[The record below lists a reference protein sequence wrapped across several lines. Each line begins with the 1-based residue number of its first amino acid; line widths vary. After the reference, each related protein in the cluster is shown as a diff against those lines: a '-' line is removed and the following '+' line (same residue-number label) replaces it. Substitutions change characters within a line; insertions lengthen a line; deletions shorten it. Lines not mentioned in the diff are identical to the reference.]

1 VKVNLRETGV
11 GPLVHVRV
19 ANVVVPV
26 VVVERDVEWLSLFVD
41 VVVVVVGVV
50 ADVEPVDYKECRV

>member
-1 VKVNLRETGV
+1 
-11 GPLVHVRV
+11 V

-26 VVVERDVEWLSLFVD
+26 VVVERGVESLSLSLFVD

-50 ADVEPVDYKECRV
+50 ADVEPVDNKECRVWC

>member
-1 VKVNLRETGV
+1 M
-11 GPLVHVRV
+11 

-26 VVVERDVEWLSLFVD
+26 VVVERGIESLSMSFSSFVD

-50 ADVEPVDYKECRV
+50 ADVEPVDNKECRV

>member
-1 VKVNLRETGV
+1 MEKTGG

-26 VVVERDVEWLSLFVD
+26 VVVERGVESLSSSLVVD
-41 VVVVVVGVV
+41 IVVVVVGVV
-50 ADVEPVDYKECRV
+50 ADVEPVDNKECGV